1 MPKAAG
7 TVPTSLPTQPQEPRG
22 PPGGLRVEKFH
33 PVSLY
38 PPPTFRRGWL
48 QGPRDPCRPKDA
60 NCASDPPLPASLQ
73 PSTPT
78 PLTRRDA
85 LASSFSSSSSRR
97 RRRNARCPRQALPQ
111 RCASLDPRAAP
122 SPGADLPEAP
132 LPQPREDARSAGR
145 AGAGGPGLGGAAAS
159 PSPRPRPRAPVP
171 AFPRW
176 ADAPA
181 PAEEPAPWCPRRCG
195 LGAAGPAAQPE
206 RGRRWAGRD
215 CRGVPAARVSPSGL

>member
-1 MPKAAG
+1 M
-7 TVPTSLPTQPQEPRG
+7 
-22 PPGGLRVEKFH
+22 EKFH
-33 PVSLY
+33 PVFLY

-48 QGPRDPCRPKDA
+48 QGLRDPCRPKDA

-78 PLTRRDA
+78 PLTRGDVLAATTRDA
-85 LASSFSSSSSRR
+85 LASSSSSSSSRR
-97 RRRNARCPRQALPQ
+97 RRSARCPRQALPQ

-122 SPGADLPEAP
+122 SLGADLPEAP

-145 AGAGGPGLGGAAAS
+145 AGAGGGPRGE
-159 PSPRPRPRAPVP
+159 RPRSRPRVPVP

-206 RGRRWAGRD
+206 RGERWAGRD